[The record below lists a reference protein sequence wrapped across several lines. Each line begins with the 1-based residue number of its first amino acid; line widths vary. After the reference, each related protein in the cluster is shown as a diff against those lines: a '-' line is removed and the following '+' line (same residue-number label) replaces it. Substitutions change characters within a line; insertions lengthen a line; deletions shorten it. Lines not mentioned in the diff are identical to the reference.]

1 MSNVNYALKPENELV
16 LFDGCYMDL
25 KTYNHIKNHA
35 KMEMINSQRR
45 EMREVQ
51 KMRDFYTEE
60 KSIIRSVFVRQKK
73 LGIMITLLSILLLI
87 VSCEGFCF
95 AGIAIG
101 LYAIFTKKIIINDY
115 NLAAWEEMKNEKF

>member
-1 MSNVNYALKPENELV
+1 MSNVNYALKPENEMISV
-16 LFDGCYMDL
+16 GDYYIF
-25 KTYNHIKNHA
+25 KNEYNIIKNHA
-35 KMEMINSQRR
+35 KMEIINSQRR

-51 KMRDFYTEE
+51 KMRDIYKEE

>member
-1 MSNVNYALKPENELV
+1 MSNVNYAIKPENELV
-16 LFDGCYMDL
+16 LFDDCYMDL

-45 EMREVQ
+45 EMREMQ

-73 LGIMITLLSILLLI
+73 LGIMITMLSILLLI